1 MVLKKMKT
9 FKAEKEIL
17 EEFFKNR
24 ANFIISKNWI
34 NMLNDE
40 HHHDD
45 YPYFNRANPLS
56 IITTNMFT
64 PNKYNLDF
72 VKEKTKAHLLYVI
85 SMLESGEM
93 YNVSKTTIWT
103 VITIYFCDVCDD
115 ILTRRK
121 HSTIVTIYKSLYEEN
136 DNFLHVLNRIIEHT
150 KKKNSFTYKSPLK
163 PFNIEFFVN
172 FASPILIK
180 NSINDEKN
188 F

>member
-17 EEFFKNR
+17 EEFFRNR
-24 ANFIISKNWI
+24 ANFIISKNWL
-34 NMLNDE
+34 NMVNDE
-40 HHHDD
+40 YHHDD

-56 IITTNMFT
+56 IISTNMFT

-103 VITIYFCDVCDD
+103 VITIYFCDLGDAV
-115 ILTRRK
+115 TRE
-121 HSTIVTIYKSLYEEN
+121 HSTIVTIYKSLYKEN
-136 DNFLHVLNRIIEHT
+136 DNFLQVLNEIVKHT
-150 KKKNSFTYKSPLK
+150 KKK
-163 PFNIEFFVN
+163 
-172 FASPILIK
+172 
-180 NSINDEKN
+180 
-188 F
+188 